1 MRQKIACE
9 KAEIGAEARKKAET
23 ETEAPNSREL
33 VVHSVEWTTSSLRK
47 GGNQGK
53 SPEKARASGPLFGV
67 DH

>member
-33 VVHSVEWTTSSLRK
+33 VVHSGEWTTSSQGG
-47 GGNQGK
+47 GGNRDK
-53 SPEKARASGPLFGV
+53 SWEKA
-67 DH
+67 

>member
-33 VVHSVEWTTSSLRK
+33 VVHSGEWTTSSLGK
-47 GGNQGK
+47 GRNRVK
-53 SPEKARASGPLFGV
+53 NPEKMRASGPLWRV